1 MRKLLK
7 FVIASLLLGSL
18 TVTVAQSPSYP
29 RDLTLCWT
37 HPTHYELEP
46 GQTVAAEIQDGDLD
60 HTRLTGLRHSGES
73 ILDQQVPMQG
83 LPGSAQ
89 CQTFVGQIPL
99 PGTYTF
105 EGYSVTIDGT
115 SSVASNQAVK
125 KYTGKP
131 NPASGL
137 AVQ

>member
-1 MRKLLK
+1 MKRIFQFLTAL
-7 FVIASLLLGSL
+7 ILLGSL
-18 TVTVAQSPSYP
+18 TISVAQSPTYP

-60 HTRLTGLRHSGES
+60 HTRLTGIRHTGES

-83 LPGSAQ
+83 LPGSQQ

-105 EGYSVTIDGT
+105 EGYSVTVDAT
-115 SSVASNQAVK
+115 SSDASNQAVK

-137 AVQ
+137 GVQ